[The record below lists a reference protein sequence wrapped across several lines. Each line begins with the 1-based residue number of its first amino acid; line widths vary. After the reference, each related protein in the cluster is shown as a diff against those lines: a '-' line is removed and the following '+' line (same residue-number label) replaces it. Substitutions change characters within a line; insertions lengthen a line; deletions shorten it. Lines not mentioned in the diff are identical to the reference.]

1 MIDYSQIPGTIPLVD
16 SSKQDVVLHPTPS
29 NHPDDPLNW
38 THRRKLLS
46 MFCMF
51 MYTVGVAV
59 PSASIYS
66 VLTPISHNT
75 GLPLATLNQGT
86 GYMFLFFGLGCII
99 SQPLSQQFGKRP
111 VYLVSILG
119 TALIQLWAPNVTS
132 SGQWLGSKIVQGF
145 LGASVESLGEVTV
158 SDVWFEHERGR
169 WIGVYGFAL
178 MFASNIAP
186 VVAGFI
192 TQGMGWKWV
201 FYWGVIFDGLCF
213 VFLFFFFEETNFNR
227 SEHMASVE
235 TADTLDTSDSSTDA
249 KRLYE
254 KPDIKQFQGE
264 EKNISFND
272 NSGDMESNARGAI
285 YEKKTFVQKLALWD
299 KPKPMML
306 WTMIKRPFIIFVR
319 FPVIVFSG
327 FLCGTGL
334 ICFNICNATTSY
346 VLSNPPY
353 NFKASMVGLCY
364 ISPCVIVFI
373 ASFYG
378 GYISDKLRMRLAK
391 KHGGI
396 SEPEDRLWVLLAYL
410 VLCPPA
416 LILWGVGAAEGIHW
430 FPIVLGMGLV
440 KGLGTLTSICALNY
454 AVDSY
459 REIASDSM
467 VVVILIRNLMSFGLS
482 YGITPWFKNEG
493 LKKCFG
499 EAAGVAFGCCVT
511 FLIFVKWGKQMRN
524 STKHVYW
531 DFVQQSIDNGIS
543 H

>member
-1 MIDYSQIPGTIPLVD
+1 MLDYEAIPGTIPLVD
-16 SSKQDVVLHPTPS
+16 RTQADIVLHPTPS
-29 NHPDDPLNW
+29 CHPDDPLNW
-38 THRRKLLS
+38 SKRRKLLS
-46 MFCMF
+46 MFCMVT
-51 MYTVGVAV
+51 YTVAVAV

-66 VLTPISHNT
+66 VLQPISHST

-111 VYLVSILG
+111 VYLVSVLG
-119 TALIQLWAPNVTS
+119 TALIQLWAPNVTT
-132 SGQWLGSKIVQGF
+132 SGQWIGSKIVQGF

-158 SDVWFEHERGR
+158 ADVWFEHERGR
-169 WIGVYGFAL
+169 WMGVYGFAL

-186 VVAGFI
+186 LVAGFI
-192 TQGMGWKWV
+192 TQGMNWKWV
-201 FYWGVIFDGLCF
+201 LYWGVIFDGVAF
-213 VFLFFFFEETNFNR
+213 IFLFFFFEETNFAR
-227 SEHMASVE
+227 HKYMPSVE
-235 TADTLDTSDSSTDA
+235 QTSESESVSGHEKQAEVDS
-249 KRLYE
+249 E
-254 KPDIKQFQGE
+254 KPLEYDVEGTAA
-264 EKNISFND
+264 
-272 NSGDMESNARGAI
+272 SGTV
-285 YEKKTFVQKLALWD
+285 YTKKTFVQKLALWD
-299 KPKPMML
+299 EPKPMML
-306 WTMIKRPFIIFVR
+306 WTMIKRPFIIFVH
-319 FPVIVFSG
+319 FPVILYSG

-346 VLSNPPY
+346 VLSKAPY

-364 ISPCVIVFI
+364 LSPCIIVFI

-378 GYISDKLRMRLAK
+378 GYISDLLRMRLAK

-396 SEPEDRLWVLLAYL
+396 SEPEHRLWVLLAYL
-410 VLCPPA
+410 ILCPPA
-416 LILWGVGAAEGIHW
+416 LILWGIGAAEGIHW

-482 YGITPWFKNEG
+482 YGITPWFMNEG

-499 EAAGVAFGCCVT
+499 EAAGVSFGCCVT
-511 FLIFVKWGKQMRN
+511 MFIFIKWGKQMRN
-524 STKHVYW
+524 ASKKIYW
-531 DFVQQSIDNGIS
+531 DFVQQSIDNGVS